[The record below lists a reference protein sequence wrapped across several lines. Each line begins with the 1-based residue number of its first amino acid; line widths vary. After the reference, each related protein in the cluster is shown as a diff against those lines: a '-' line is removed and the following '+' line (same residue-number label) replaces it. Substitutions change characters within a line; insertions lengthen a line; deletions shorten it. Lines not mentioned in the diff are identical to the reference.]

1 MMDQKTE
8 QLEKMCRRQALI
20 ASQAMR
26 AGVGMLKQ
34 YELIDVIEGN
44 DKGKTFID
52 KLTAHMLSMLQPV
65 QSKTLTLKK
74 SA

>member
-34 YELIDVIEGN
+34 YELIDVIEGH

-52 KLTAHMLSMLQPV
+52 TLTSHMLSMLQPA